1 VLQRTSQRRPWHCR
15 RWILAVPGRALNTP
29 GGGMQRRSALCPGGR
44 ACSRSQMTALTH
56 PLGGAGGYMMVA
68 SCGDGATASTAS
80 RSITVSTWPHPV
92 QVLWRERAC
101 ALCSALLGWRCRGGH
116 DGAPRSQAAH
126 RHPDRGSCARSQVQ
140 VAAAPEGGMAR
151 APALQ
156 AESLRRRRGGAHMPR
171 SQRTPDNGGLR
182 CRQAVQS
189 APHASWP
196 DRCRPQG
203 ARGAL
208 RCPTEAGHSILK
220 AQVGLR

>member
-1 VLQRTSQRRPWHCR
+1 MLSAAPCSAG
-15 RWILAVPGRALNTP
+15 AVVA
-29 GGGMQRRSALCPGGR
+29 A
-44 ACSRSQMTALTH
+44 
-56 PLGGAGGYMMVA
+56 MMV
-68 SCGDGATASTAS
+68 
-80 RSITVSTWPHPV
+80 R
-92 QVLWRERAC
+92 RAHK
-101 ALCSALLGWRCRGGH
+101 LRI
-116 DGAPRSQAAH
+116 

-140 VAAAPEGGMAR
+140 LAAAPEGGMAR